1 VKRSPSTQADTI
13 IFLHIHK
20 AAGTTLHRI
29 IERQYAPARIWSFDE
44 HHSFQDFQALSLA
57 EKAQIRMLRGHMIFG
72 LHEMMPNPCIY
83 FTLLRDPVERVISFY
98 HYIRRNPHH
107 YHTEMIASQG
117 LTLGEYLQTGASTMM
132 NNGQTRMLAGARQY
146 DFPVGEC
153 TDELL
158 EAAKRNLRDWFA
170 VVGLVEKFDET
181 LLLLQR
187 AFGWRRMFY
196 VRQNVAERRPTRDDL
211 SAETLDLV
219 RKHNALDLQLYEY
232 AKALFEAQL
241 YQQGVWFPGRVRLFQ
256 LSNLLL
262 TRPVLRRG

>member
-1 VKRSPSTQADTI
+1 MKHSPNSEADTV

-29 IERQYAPARIWSFDE
+29 IERQYTPAAIWSFDE
-44 HHSFQDFQALSLA
+44 QHDFQEFQALSVA

-72 LHEMMPNPCIY
+72 LHEMMPNPCTY
-83 FTLLRDPVERVISFY
+83 FTLLRDPGERVISFY
-98 HYIRRNPHH
+98 NYIRRNPHH
-107 YHTEMIASQG
+107 YHSEMIASQE
-117 LTLGEYLQTGASTMM
+117 LSLGEYLETKTSTMM

-170 VVGLVEKFDET
+170 VVGLVERFDET

-196 VRQNVAERRPTRDDL
+196 VRQNVAERRPTPGDL

-219 RKHNALDLQLYEY
+219 RKHNALDLQLYQY

-241 YQQGVWFPGRVRLFQ
+241 RQQGVWFSGRVRLFQ
-256 LSNLLL
+256 LANRLL
-262 TRPVLRRG
+262 TRPVLQRG